1 MKPTLELEPQLKL
14 LLLLQ
19 LLLEQELAALV
30 AVQV

>member
-14 LLLLQ
+14 LQLLL